1 MGSER
6 FRDKEIRIRVSEEE
20 LEFAKQKAKY
30 LNMKLSEMI
39 RKLIVDNNIVVCD
52 TVNIQ
57 ELSYEINKIG
67 TNINQIAKHVN
78 EKGGQY
84 DRQDIDSLILEF
96 ENLQAKIYAKIYGLE
111 E

>member
-1 MGSER
+1 MGRNR
-6 FRDKEIRIRVSEEE
+6 FRDKEIRISVSAEE
-20 LEFAKQKAKY
+20 LKFAKQKAEY
-30 LNMKLSEMI
+30 LNMKMSEMI
-39 RKLIVDNNIVVCD
+39 RKLIFDNNIVVCD

-78 EKGGQY
+78 EKGGEY

-96 ENLQAKIYAKIYGLE
+96 ENLQANIYSKIYGLE